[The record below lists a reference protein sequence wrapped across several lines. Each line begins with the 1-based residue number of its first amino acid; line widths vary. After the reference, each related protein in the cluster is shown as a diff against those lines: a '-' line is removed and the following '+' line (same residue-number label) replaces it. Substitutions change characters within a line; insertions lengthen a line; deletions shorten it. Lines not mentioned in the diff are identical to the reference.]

1 MDTNLGTISTMS
13 GNRDSSRRDE
23 DIRSVPVPAKPSAAM
38 LAEGARAGGVSVSV
52 AFRVYQAMI
61 SGPAR

>member
-1 MDTNLGTISTMS
+1 MDTNLEAFSDLTSTDDARQS
-13 GNRDSSRRDE
+13 AEESNA
-23 DIRSVPVPAKPSAAM
+23 IPVPAKPTAAM

-61 SGPAR
+61 GYPSR